1 MFDKDGNLKNWW
13 DQTSMAEFLNRERCL
28 VNQYQQYTVQGH
40 HVSHVM
46 RIAVLR
52 QCGKKPRSTIMTS
65 ILYILEVR
73 VLTLK
78 NTLKFFLTLTL
89 IRQ

>member
-52 QCGKKPRSTIMTS
+52 QCGKIKATQHYYD
-65 ILYILEVR
+65 LYFIH
-73 VLTLK
+73 TGSQGS
-78 NTLKFFLTLTL
+78 NS
-89 IRQ
+89 